1 MGWTHDRAEVQTLKR
16 VYGGLV
22 KTFLIFCL
30 FLSLSLSPALTLAN
44 EGTIPEPVLPLL
56 FHDIAFTPQ
65 AEVVSIQL
73 GLSDWGNG
81 IVAAELTWQGLSAG
95 ESITL
100 TYDATDTI
108 YATANTTWLVSEIT
122 APTGTWIL
130 RQVYARDGQ
139 GRELNLFFLGD
150 DHSFTVPDETA
161 PLPLYTLY
169 FPQVSN

>member
-1 MGWTHDRAEVQTLKR
+1 VRIITALLL
-16 VYGGLV
+16 GLIL
-22 KTFLIFCL
+22 TFYASSRE
-30 FLSLSLSPALTLAN
+30 LSAN

-65 AEVVSIQL
+65 PEAVSVQI

-95 ESITL
+95 DSITL

-108 YATANTTWLVSEIT
+108 YATSNTTWLVNEIT
-122 APTGTWIL
+122 AAPGTWTL

-150 DHSFTVPDETA
+150 DHSFTIPDESA

>member
-1 MGWTHDRAEVQTLKR
+1 MRAH
-16 VYGGLV
+16 
-22 KTFLIFCL
+22 
-30 FLSLSLSPALTLAN
+30 
-44 EGTIPEPVLPLL
+44 EGTIPEPILPLM
-56 FHDIAFTPQ
+56 FHDIATTPQ
-65 AEVVSIQL
+65 GAVISVQL

-81 IVAAELTWQGLSAG
+81 IVAAELTWLGLSAG
-95 ESITL
+95 DSITL

-108 YATANTTWLVSEIT
+108 YATSNTTWLVNEIT
-122 APTGTWIL
+122 APPGTWQL

-169 FPQVSN
+169 FPQVSNH

>member
-1 MGWTHDRAEVQTLKR
+1 MRIAI
-16 VYGGLV
+16 
-22 KTFLIFCL
+22 IFCL
-30 FLSLSLSPALTLAN
+30 LILVSLSPALVLAN

-56 FHDIAFTPQ
+56 FHDIATTPQ
-65 AEVVSIQL
+65 GETVSVQL

-81 IVAAELTWQGLSAG
+81 ITAAALTWQGLSAG
-95 ESITL
+95 DSITL

-108 YATANTTWLVSEIT
+108 YATSNTTWLVNEIT
-122 APTGTWIL
+122 AAPGTWTL

>member
-1 MGWTHDRAEVQTLKR
+1 ML
-16 VYGGLV
+16 
-22 KTFLIFCL
+22 
-30 FLSLSLSPALTLAN
+30 LSLSPALTLAN

-56 FHDIAFTPQ
+56 FHDIATTPQ
-65 AEVVSIQL
+65 GETVSVQL

-81 IVAAELTWQGLSAG
+81 ITAAALTWQGLSAG
-95 ESITL
+95 DSITL

-108 YATANTTWLVSEIT
+108 YATSNTTWLVNEIT
-122 APTGTWIL
+122 AAPGTWTL

-150 DHSFTVPDETA
+150 DHSFTIPDESA

>member
-1 MGWTHDRAEVQTLKR
+1 VRIITALLL
-16 VYGGLV
+16 GLIL
-22 KTFLIFCL
+22 TFYAGHRE
-30 FLSLSLSPALTLAN
+30 LSAN
-44 EGTIPEPVLPLL
+44 EGTIPEPVLPLM
-56 FHDIAFTPQ
+56 FHDVAFTPQ
-65 AEVVSIQL
+65 AEAVSVQI

-81 IVAAELTWQGLSAG
+81 ITGATLTFQSLSAQD
-95 ESITL
+95 SITL
-100 TYDATDTI
+100 TYDVTDAI
-108 YATANTTWLVSEIT
+108 YSTANTTWLVNEIT

-150 DHSFTVPDETA
+150 DHSFTIPDESA

>member
-1 MGWTHDRAEVQTLKR
+1 
-16 VYGGLV
+16 V
-22 KTFLIFCL
+22 KVIIVFCL
-30 FLSLSLSPALTLAN
+30 ILLLSLSPALLLAH

-56 FHDIAFTPQ
+56 FHDIATTPQ
-65 AEVVSIQL
+65 GETVSVQL

-81 IVAAELTWQGLSAG
+81 ITAAALTWQSLSAG
-95 ESITL
+95 DSITL
-100 TYDATDTI
+100 TYDVTDAI
-108 YATANTTWLVSEIT
+108 YSTANTTWLVNEIT
-122 APTGTWIL
+122 AAPGTWTL

-150 DHSFTVPDETA
+150 DHSFTVADETA

>member
-1 MGWTHDRAEVQTLKR
+1 MKTLI
-16 VYGGLV
+16 
-22 KTFLIFCL
+22 IFYL

-65 AEVVSIQL
+65 AEAVSVQL

-81 IVAAELTWQGLSAG
+81 VTGATLTFQSLSAQD
-95 ESITL
+95 SITL

-108 YATANTTWLVSEIT
+108 YATSNTTWLVNEIT

-150 DHSFTVPDETA
+150 DHSFTVADESA

>member
-1 MGWTHDRAEVQTLKR
+1 MRTCI
-16 VYGGLV
+16 
-22 KTFLIFCL
+22 IFCL
-30 FLSLSLSPALTLAN
+30 LMLLSLSPALTLAN

-56 FHDIAFTPQ
+56 FHDIATTPQ
-65 AEVVSIQL
+65 GETVSVQL

-81 IVAAELTWQGLSAG
+81 ITAAALTWQGLSAG
-95 ESITL
+95 DSITL

-108 YATANTTWLVSEIT
+108 YATSNTTWLVNEIT
-122 APTGTWIL
+122 AAPGTWTL

-150 DHSFTVPDETA
+150 DHSFTIPDESA
-161 PLPLYTLY
+161 PLPLYTIY

>member
-1 MGWTHDRAEVQTLKR
+1 VRIITALLL
-16 VYGGLV
+16 GLIL
-22 KTFLIFCL
+22 TFYAGHRE
-30 FLSLSLSPALTLAN
+30 LSAN

-81 IVAAELTWQGLSAG
+81 IVGAALTFESLSAQD
-95 ESITL
+95 SITL
-100 TYDATDTI
+100 TYGATDAI
-108 YATANTTWLVSEIT
+108 YATANTTWLVNEIT
-122 APTGTWIL
+122 ATPGTWIL

-150 DHSFTVPDETA
+150 DHSFTIPDETA

>member
-1 MGWTHDRAEVQTLKR
+1 MRTCI
-16 VYGGLV
+16 
-22 KTFLIFCL
+22 IFCL
-30 FLSLSLSPALTLAN
+30 LMLLSLSPALTLAN

-56 FHDIAFTPQ
+56 FHDIATTPQ
-65 AEVVSIQL
+65 GETVSVQL

-81 IVAAELTWQGLSAG
+81 ITAAALTWQGLSAG
-95 ESITL
+95 DSITL

-108 YATANTTWLVSEIT
+108 YATSNTTWLVNEIT
-122 APTGTWIL
+122 AAPGTWTL

-150 DHSFTVPDETA
+150 DHSFTIPDESA

>member
-1 MGWTHDRAEVQTLKR
+1 MGRIIALLLGVIL
-16 VYGGLV
+16 
-22 KTFLIFCL
+22 TFYASSRE
-30 FLSLSLSPALTLAN
+30 LSAN
-44 EGTIPEPVLPLL
+44 EGTIPEPVLPLM
-56 FHDIAFTPQ
+56 FHDVAFTTQ
-65 AEVVSIQL
+65 AEAVSVQL

-81 IVAAELTWQGLSAG
+81 IVAAELTWQGISAG

-108 YATANTTWLVSEIT
+108 YATSNTTWLVNEIT
-122 APTGTWIL
+122 EPPGTWTL

-150 DHSFTVPDETA
+150 DHSFTIPDETA

>member
-1 MGWTHDRAEVQTLKR
+1 VRIIIALLL
-16 VYGGLV
+16 GLIL
-22 KTFLIFCL
+22 TFYASSRE
-30 FLSLSLSPALTLAN
+30 LSAN

-65 AEVVSIQL
+65 PEAVSIQL

-81 IVAAELTWQGLSAG
+81 ITAAALTFESLSAG
-95 ESITL
+95 DSITL
-100 TYDATDTI
+100 TYGLTDAI
-108 YATANTTWLVSEIT
+108 YSTANTTWLVNEIT
-122 APTGTWIL
+122 AAPGTWIL
-130 RQVYARDGQ
+130 RQVYARDGH

-150 DHSFTVPDETA
+150 DHSFTVPDESA

>member
-1 MGWTHDRAEVQTLKR
+1 VRIITALLLGLILTFYASSR
-16 VYGGLV
+16 V
-22 KTFLIFCL
+22 
-30 FLSLSLSPALTLAN
+30 TLAH
-44 EGTIPEPVLPLL
+44 EGTIPEPVLPLM
-56 FHDIAFTPQ
+56 FHDIAATPTGE
-65 AEVVSIQL
+65 AVSVQL

-81 IVAAELTWQGLSAG
+81 IVAAELTWQGISAG

>member
-1 MGWTHDRAEVQTLKR
+1 VRIIIALLL
-16 VYGGLV
+16 GLIL
-22 KTFLIFCL
+22 TFYASSRE
-30 FLSLSLSPALTLAN
+30 LSAN

-65 AEVVSIQL
+65 PEAVSVQI

-81 IVAAELTWQGLSAG
+81 ITAAALTFESLSAG
-95 ESITL
+95 DSITL
-100 TYDATDTI
+100 TYGLTDAI
-108 YATANTTWLVSEIT
+108 YSTANTTWLVNEIT
-122 APTGTWIL
+122 AAPGTWIL
-130 RQVYARDGQ
+130 RQVYARDGH

-150 DHSFTVPDETA
+150 DHSFTVPDESA